1 MKFITQEMC
10 VHMSTHMHTDTEGL
24 YSKVYAATANIGQ
37 FLDFN
42 E

>member
-10 VHMSTHMHTDTEGL
+10 VKSTYMHTDTEDL

>member
-10 VHMSTHMHTDTEGL
+10 AKSTHMHTDTEGL